1 MYTKRRTSS
10 FSAMGSMKREGKNGK
25 RKPDNQLRA
34 EGKPD
39 NLALL
44 GIPES

>member
-1 MYTKRRTSS
+1 
-10 FSAMGSMKREGKNGK
+10 MKREGKKWKKK

>member
-1 MYTKRRTSS
+1 MEKEKKTRQ
-10 FSAMGSMKREGKNGK
+10 
-25 RKPDNQLRA
+25 PDNQLRA

>member
-1 MYTKRRTSS
+1 LSQPLFFGNGEYEKR
-10 FSAMGSMKREGKNGK
+10 GKKWKKK